1 MWLLC
6 SKPSFGFLS
15 PLVKSKV
22 LPWPT
27 KSCMIGIPISVI
39 RNILPLSPRLSP
51 LQFLNALLP
60 QSFCLCYSLCLKCS
74 SPKQP
79 CSSTPSLPSGVC
91 STVIVSKRPSITT
104 YNTHTHTPLSTPFIP
119 FHFSA
124 QHLSPLH
131 TLQICSLLYCF
142 SPPTRMSAPYLFCSL
157 LCSWYLTGAWHIVAE

>member
-27 KSCMIGIPISVI
+27 KPCMIGIPISVI

-104 YNTHTHTPLSTPFIP
+104 YNTHTHHSLP
-119 FHFSA
+119 
-124 QHLSPLH
+124 HLSHFTFLHSIYHHCTRCRFVPCCTVFLLPLECQPLIYFVPCCVPG
-131 TLQICSLLYCF
+131 T
-142 SPPTRMSAPYLFCSL
+142 
-157 LCSWYLTGAWHIVAE
+157 